1 MVELSA
7 SRAGKIVW
15 EVGLVLN
22 GAVVVKG
29 EECRRMKMMVW
40 VQHANLY
47 GVNVEMAYK
56 ELLFSF

>member
-1 MVELSA
+1 MC
-7 SRAGKIVW
+7 G

-29 EECRRMKMMVW
+29 EECRGKKMMVW
-40 VQHANLY
+40 VKHANLY
-47 GVNVEMAYK
+47 GVNIEMAYK

>member
-7 SRAGKIVW
+7 CGAGQIVW

-29 EECRRMKMMVW
+29 EECRGKKMMVW
-40 VQHANLY
+40 VQHANFY
-47 GVNVEMAYK
+47 GVNI
-56 ELLFSF
+56 